1 MSGTLMPQRLQ
12 VMARE
17 TSTAVQGALFGDVT
31 GSAMRTFP
39 CCRLVVKASDTLA
52 AFWTYWSTSALLGL
66 VADTSDIATSNL
78 PLGDLL
84 LLCGDHSL
92 TPCRSPYSMLVRLRS
107 SLGNI
112 YSDWWPIHRI
122 LRPPTFLSE
131 TCCSC
136 VIFTGQHLLGLV
148 ADTSDIATSNLPLGD
163 LLLLCGDHSLTPCRS
178 PYSMLV
184 RLRSSLGNIYSDWW
198 PIHRILR
205 PPTFLS
211 ETCCSC
217 VIFTGQH
224 LLGLVADTSDIAT
237 SNLPLGDLLL
247 LCGDHSLTPC
257 RSPYSMLVRLRS
269 SLGNI
274 YSDWWPIHRIL
285 RPPTFLSETC
295 CSCVVIT
302 V

>member
-1 MSGTLMPQRLQ
+1 
-12 VMARE
+12 
-17 TSTAVQGALFGDVT
+17 
-31 GSAMRTFP
+31 
-39 CCRLVVKASDTLA
+39 
-52 AFWTYWSTSALLGL
+52 
-66 VADTSDIATSNL
+66 
-78 PLGDLL
+78 
-84 LLCGDHSL
+84 
-92 TPCRSPYSMLVRLRS
+92 MLVRLRS

-198 PIHRILR
+198 PIIGYCDLQPSSRDLLLLCGDRLLLADHVQYACSLNLHWATSTRTGGRTSDIA

-217 VIFTGQH
+217 VVITVCPCRSRTYAVRLRSFTGQH

-247 LCGDHSLTPC
+247 LCGDPC
-257 RSPYSMLVRLRS
+257 FTLLADHRTVCLFDLYLHWATSTRTGGRYIGYCGLQPSSRRPAALVR
-269 SLGNI
+269 
-274 YSDWWPIHRIL
+274 
-285 RPPTFLSETC
+285 
-295 CSCVVIT
+295 
-302 V
+302 